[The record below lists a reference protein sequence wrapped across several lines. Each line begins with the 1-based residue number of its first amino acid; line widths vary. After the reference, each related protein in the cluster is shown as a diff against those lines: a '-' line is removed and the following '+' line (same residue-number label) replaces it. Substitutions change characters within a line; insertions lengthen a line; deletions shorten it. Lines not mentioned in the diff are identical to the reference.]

1 MSSQT
6 TVGNGRTLAGLLNEV
21 KEELKE
27 FLDTRLQMLKAEMKQ
42 KAAMLRM
49 VVPMLLV
56 AVLLAAIGCLLLTIA
71 LVAAIATLIGW
82 GWSFLAV
89 GVFYLLVA
97 GATAAFAL
105 REFKAEGVAPNRT
118 IKVLKQDQIWLQ
130 NESRSPVMTNPLPSD
145 VLEVRAADQRRQLH
159 NSVVE
164 LRATLR
170 DNIREKLDVRRQ
182 ARQYLPQAAGVAAFL
197 GLLLGYGT
205 TGIFTRR

>member
-130 NESRSPVMTNPLPSD
+130 NESRS
-145 VLEVRAADQRRQLH
+145 QL
-159 NSVVE
+159 
-164 LRATLR
+164 
-170 DNIREKLDVRRQ
+170 
-182 ARQYLPQAAGVAAFL
+182 
-197 GLLLGYGT
+197 
-205 TGIFTRR
+205 